1 MLVVEGW
8 ELLSSALVA
17 STVVHKGFDSLFA
30 VAANFHF
37 IQRSINHLSVDSL
50 EFTVVSKIDLNV
62 LVFREQLANQLEET
76 E

>member
-8 ELLSSALVA
+8 QLLSSTLIT
-17 STVVHKGFDSLFA
+17 STVVHKSFDSLFA

-37 IQRSINHLSVDSL
+37 VQRGINHLSVDSL
-50 EFTVVSKIDLNV
+50 EFTVVSKVDLNV